1 MNTLIK
7 NVQVNDPASAHHGKV
22 LDVYIQDGRYHSIG
36 KSLKEGKG
44 DQVVDG
50 TNCVFSP
57 GWFDMRVS
65 FKEPGDEQKETI
77 RSGQDAAAAGGFTG
91 VLLMPSTH
99 PPLQT
104 NADISF
110 VKRQAA
116 NHLVDVIPA
125 GVLTDNRD
133 GNELSGMY
141 DMQLA
146 GAKAFTDDKR
156 SINNSGVMLRAIQYA
171 ANIGATVIAY
181 TDDPGLTD
189 NLQANES
196 PATTVLGFK
205 GMPSIAEEISVQRNL
220 SLVAYSGHPI
230 HLSGISTKEAV
241 EIIREAKKNKLPV
254 TAEVYV
260 YHLALED
267 GTLETFDSIYKVKP
281 PLRSAD
287 DLKALQKAVI
297 DGTIDVVCSDHCPED
312 TESKDV
318 EFDYAA
324 FGMIG
329 LESFYGV
336 LNTTLKGKLTNDRI
350 YELLVKSPREIL
362 KMDIPS
368 IKENELANFT
378 LYDPKQEWV
387 FEKSNLKSLS
397 TNTPFLG
404 KKLVGKVLM
413 TGNNSQL
420 NFCN

>member
-1 MNTLIK
+1 MNLLIK
-7 NVQVNDPASAHHGKV
+7 NVQINDPASAHHGKV
-22 LDVYIQDGRYHSIG
+22 LDVLIQDGKYHSIG
-36 KSLKEGKG
+36 KSLKDGKG
-44 DQVVDG
+44 DDVVDG
-50 TNCVFSP
+50 TDCVLSP

-77 RSGQDAAAAGGFTG
+77 RTGQDAAAAGGFTG
-91 VLLMPSTH
+91 VLLMPSTN

-125 GVLTDNRD
+125 GVLTEKRE
-133 GNELSGMY
+133 GKELSGMY

-146 GAKAFTDDKR
+146 GARAFTDDKR
-156 SINNSGVMLRAIQYA
+156 SINNSGVMLRAMQYA
-171 ANIGATVIAY
+171 ANIGTSVIAY
-181 TDDPGLTD
+181 TDDPGLT
-189 NLQANES
+189 NKLQANES

-220 SLVAYSGHPI
+220 SLVAYSGHPV

-241 EIIREAKKNKLPV
+241 EIIREAKKKKLPV

-267 GTLETFDSIYKVKP
+267 GALATFDSLYKVKP
-281 PLRSAD
+281 PLRSSE

-312 TESKDV
+312 IESKDV
-318 EFDYAA
+318 EFDFAA

-336 LNTTLKGKLTNDRI
+336 LNTALKGKLSDDRI
-350 YELLVKSPREIL
+350 YELLVKSPRQIL
-362 KMDIPS
+362 KLDIPS
-368 IKENELANFT
+368 IHEKQNANFT
-378 LYDPKQEWV
+378 LYRPKQEWV
-387 FEKSNLKSLS
+387 FDKSSVKSLS
-397 TNTPFLG
+397 MNSPFIG
-404 KKLVGKVLM
+404 KKLTGKVVM
-413 TGNNSQL
+413 VGNNNSFQR
-420 NFCN
+420 